1 VDWFGLNLIKLAS
14 CLLWRHQWS
23 VERKDESFGVYEW
36 RGMIA
41 LRNGFWILGGKV
53 VEGGRTKWL
62 LRLHKPLLKL
72 CVLYGFFSCATV
84 CVLKGVDKNG
94 MCVDF
99 LGGGE
104 KEWIHG
110 RAYAVF

>member
-1 VDWFGLNLIKLAS
+1 M
-14 CLLWRHQWS
+14 
-23 VERKDESFGVYEW
+23 ES
-36 RGMIA
+36 
-41 LRNGFWILGGKV
+41 LRNGFWILEGKV

-72 CVLYGFFSCATV
+72 CVLYGFFSCASV